1 MQGSMHWRGE
11 AEYEHARTAHNFNA
25 RRPERFPAG
34 VLMAQTIDDVVAGV
48 QLARARGLQVALR
61 SGGHSWGAWGLRD
74 DALLIDLSGLDELR
88 LAGDR
93 ETALVGPGV
102 RGGTELSPFL
112 ASHGRMFPGGHC
124 DTVGVSGF
132 LLQGGQGWNSRVWGW
147 ACQSVQAIDVV
158 TADGALVHASEHENS
173 ELLWAA
179 RGAGPGYFAAVVR
192 WHLRTYP
199 APRFPAM
206 ANYAYPLEL
215 FDEVLHW
222 AHDVL
227 PRCEPVCEPV
237 IASAWGPHLAMIDE
251 EHRPQGHCLYLHATA
266 MVDSEDE
273 ARRVLAPLETC
284 PVLDRALLHQ
294 FAAPTTLTD
303 EFRAMAAINPV
314 DHRYAT
320 DCMWTDAGADELIPH
335 IRPLFAELPT
345 PTSFSIWYGWDPP
358 ASRPDMAFSVE
369 GNVYLATYAAWQDA
383 RDDARCR
390 DWVTDTYR
398 GLEPIGK
405 GVYTGDADFTR
416 RPDRFLSDASFD
428 RLQELRRQYDPDG
441 LFVSWLIAPGGS
453 ANVRSGGG

>member
-1 MQGSMHWRGE
+1 MRAAPS
-11 AEYEHARTAHNFNA
+11 A
-25 RRPERFPAG
+25 FPRAS
-34 VLMAQTIDDVVAGV
+34 LMAQTIDDVVGGV

-74 DALLIDLSGLDELR
+74 GVLLIDLSGLDELR

-102 RGGTELSPFL
+102 RGGTDLSPFL

-173 ELLWAA
+173 DLLWAA

-215 FDEVLHW
+215 FDEVLRLGARRPSAVRARLRAGDRERLGARPGDDRRGASPGRTLPVPARHRDGRQRGRGAARVRTARDMPRARPGVAAPVRG
-222 AHDVL
+222 AHD
-227 PRCEPVCEPV
+227 PR
-237 IASAWGPHLAMIDE
+237 
-251 EHRPQGHCLYLHATA
+251 
-266 MVDSEDE
+266 
-273 ARRVLAPLETC
+273 RRVPGNGGDQPRGPPLR
-284 PVLDRALLHQ
+284 DRLHV
-294 FAAPTTLTD
+294 D
-303 EFRAMAAINPV
+303 RRRRGRA
-314 DHRYAT
+314 
-320 DCMWTDAGADELIPH
+320 
-335 IRPLFAELPT
+335 
-345 PTSFSIWYGWDPP
+345 DPP
-358 ASRPDMAFSVE
+358 HQTAVRRAADSGVLLDLVRLGPARVRPDMAFSVE
-369 GNVYLATYAAWQDA
+369 GNVYLATYAAWQNA
-383 RDDARCR
+383 QDDTRCR

-416 RPDRFLSDASFD
+416 RPDRFLSDASFA
-428 RLQELRRQYDPDG
+428 RLQELRRRYDPDG

-453 ANVRSGGG
+453 ANVRFGDG

>member
-1 MQGSMHWRGE
+1 MRD
-11 AEYEHARTAHNFNA
+11 
-25 RRPERFPAG
+25 G
-34 VLMAQTIDDVVAGV
+34 V
-48 QLARARGLQVALR
+48 
-61 SGGHSWGAWGLRD
+61 
-74 DALLIDLSGLDELR
+74 LLIDLSGLDELR

-102 RGGTELSPFL
+102 RGGTDLSPFL

-147 ACQSVQAIDVV
+147 ACESVQAIDVV
-158 TADGALVHASEHENS
+158 TADGALVHASERENS
-173 ELLWAA
+173 DLLWAA

-215 FDEVLHW
+215 FDEVLQW

-237 IASAWGPHLAMIDE
+237 IASAWGPDLAMIDE
-251 EHRPQGHCLYLHATA
+251 AHRPDGHCLYLHATA
-266 MVDSEDE
+266 MVDRRGRGA
-273 ARRVLAPLETC
+273 ARASPRSRRAPCSTARC
-284 PVLDRALLHQ
+284 CTSSRRPRPS
-294 FAAPTTLTD
+294 PTSSGRWPRSTRWTT
-303 EFRAMAAINPV
+303 
-314 DHRYAT
+314 AT
-320 DCMWTDAGADELIPH
+320 RPTACGPTPARDELIPH

-358 ASRPDMAFSVE
+358 AVRPDMAFSVE
-369 GNVYLATYAAWQDA
+369 GNVYLATYAAWQNA
-383 RDDARCR
+383 QDDTRCR

-416 RPDRFLSDASFD
+416 RPDRFLSDASFA
-428 RLQELRRQYDPDG
+428 RLQELRRRYDPDG

-453 ANVRSGGG
+453 ANVRCGDG